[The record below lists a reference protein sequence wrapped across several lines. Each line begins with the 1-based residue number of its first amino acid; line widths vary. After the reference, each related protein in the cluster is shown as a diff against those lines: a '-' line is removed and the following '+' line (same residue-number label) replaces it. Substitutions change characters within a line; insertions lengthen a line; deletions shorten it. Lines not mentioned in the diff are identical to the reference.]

1 LLFGGTVPLGIE
13 EKPRESAQRSIVT
26 VAYVILHLADF
37 QWNQYDVPAFKRHGA
52 TNQYLQQDPSE
63 ERTSDP
69 NRAYKR
75 QAAAEYEKAVEKLLV
90 GSTGGA
96 SPVRKIDPKTGDV
109 VFTGSFDHRPSSQDR
124 PPC

>member
-1 LLFGGTVPLGIE
+1 LFGKFEPRLGLKRGRHPFRFLFALDCFLAAQFRLGQGHSRLE

-63 ERTSDP
+63 ERTSD
-69 NRAYKR
+69 
-75 QAAAEYEKAVEKLLV
+75 
-90 GSTGGA
+90 
-96 SPVRKIDPKTGDV
+96 RK
-109 VFTGSFDHRPSSQDR
+109 
-124 PPC
+124 